1 MEERIKNTDQELK
14 KKTEL
19 FVIDYNKSRVQLDE
33 LKKVMEEKD
42 KRINDVTNQ
51 LNEERKNNQ
60 TKIQGLESSFSDSM
74 KNKS

>member
-1 MEERIKNTDQELK
+1 MEDRIKNTDQELK

-60 TKIQGLESSFSDSM
+60 MKIQGLESSFSDSM